1 MATFEKLMVPF
12 LALNLDR
19 RSRIGLQ
26 RQLYDQ
32 LRTAI
37 LSGTFSPGTRIP
49 STRELAAD
57 LGVSRNTV
65 AGAFDQL
72 LAEGYLEGKVGS
84 GTFVA
89 AALPEELLRVNAEAP
104 RPARSRSPVEAL
116 HASRRGQELASIPLS
131 PSRLAHMEPRPFRP
145 GIPAL
150 DQFPRALWARMAA
163 RLARHAPS
171 AMLTYGDPAGY
182 RPLRQAI
189 AEYLRVARAVR
200 CAADQVIVTDGTQ
213 QAFDLAARVLLDP
226 GDTAWV
232 EDPGYLGSRAALRAG
247 GICCMPVPVDTEGIS
262 VRDGMARAP
271 HARLVFVTPSH
282 EYPLGVIMSLA
293 RRMALLEWAR
303 KQRAWIV
310 EDDYDSEF
318 RYRGRPL
325 ASLQGLDEAG
335 RVIYT
340 GSFSKT
346 LFPGLRLGYVVAPE
360 KLVETFV
367 QARALASRSSSGL
380 EQFLAAEFLSEG
392 HFGRHV
398 RRMRALYAE
407 RQQTLLVAVERELA
421 GALEVQPSD
430 AGQHLVAWL
439 PAGSDDAA
447 ISAQA
452 AAAGVI
458 APPLS
463 AYSMEARL
471 RPGLLLGYTAY
482 NLRQI
487 REGARKLAAVL
498 QKAL

>member
-1 MATFEKLMVPF
+1 MVPF
-12 LALNLDR
+12 LAVNLDR
-19 RSRIGLQ
+19 RSRIPLQ
-26 RQLYDQ
+26 RQIYDQ
-32 LRTAI
+32 LRSAI
-37 LSGTFSPGTRIP
+37 LSGTFSPGARVP
-49 STRELAAD
+49 STRDLATD

-89 AALPEELLRVNAEAP
+89 AALPEDLLRVKPAAP
-104 RPARSRSPVEAL
+104 LSLAPSRTPVQAV
-116 HASRRGQELASIPLS
+116 HASRRGQELAAIPLS
-131 PSRLAHMEPRPFRP
+131 PSSLAAVDPRPFRP

-150 DQFPRALWARMAA
+150 DQFPRTLWARMAA

-171 AMLTYGDPAGY
+171 SMLAYGDPAGY
-182 RPLRQAI
+182 QPLRQAI
-189 AEYLRVARAVR
+189 AEYLRGSRAVR
-200 CAADQVIVTDGTQ
+200 CAASQVIITDGTQ
-213 QAFDLAARVLLDP
+213 QAFDLAVRVLLDP

-247 GICCMPVPVDTEGIS
+247 GIVCRPVPIDAEGICI
-262 VRDGMARAP
+262 RAGTERAP

-282 EYPLGVIMSLA
+282 EYPLGVIMSLP

-303 KQRAWIV
+303 KQSAWIV

-346 LFPGLRLGYVVAPE
+346 LFPGLRLGYLVAPE
-360 KLVETFV
+360 NLVETFV
-367 QARALASRSSSGL
+367 QARALANRSSAGL

-398 RRMRALYAE
+398 RRMRALYSE
-407 RQQTLLVAVERELA
+407 RQQTLITAVERELA
-421 GALEVQPSD
+421 GELEVHASD

-439 PAGSDDAA
+439 PADSNDAA
-447 ISAQA
+447 ISERA
-452 AAAGVI
+452 AAAGII

-471 RPGLLLGYTAY
+471 RPGLLLGYAAY
-482 NLRQI
+482 NPRQI
-487 REGARKLAAVL
+487 RDGVRKLAAVL
-498 QKAL
+498 EKTL

>member
-1 MATFEKLMVPF
+1 MVPF
-12 LALNLDR
+12 LAVNLDR
-19 RSRIGLQ
+19 RSRIPLQ
-26 RQLYDQ
+26 RQIYDQ
-32 LRTAI
+32 LRSAI
-37 LSGTFSPGTRIP
+37 LSGTFSPGARVP
-49 STRELAAD
+49 STRDLAAD

-89 AALPEELLRVNAEAP
+89 AALPEDLLRVKPEAP
-104 RPARSRSPVEAL
+104 LPLAPSRAPVQAV
-116 HASRRGQELASIPLS
+116 HASRRGQELAAIPLS
-131 PSRLAHMEPRPFRP
+131 PSRLAPLEPRPFRP

-150 DQFPRALWARMAA
+150 DQFPRTLWARMAA
-163 RLARHAPS
+163 RLARDAPS
-171 AMLTYGDPAGY
+171 AMLSYGDPAGY
-182 RPLRQAI
+182 RPLRQAV

-200 CAADQVIVTDGTQ
+200 CTADQVIVTDGTQ
-213 QAFDLAARVLLDP
+213 QAFDLAARVLVDR

-247 GICCMPVPVDTEGIS
+247 GIDCMPVPIDAEGIS
-262 VRDGMARAP
+262 LRVGMSRAP
-271 HARLVFVTPSH
+271 QARLVFVTPSH
-282 EYPLGVIMSLA
+282 EYPLGVIMSLS

-303 KQRAWIV
+303 KQNAWIV

-335 RVIYT
+335 RVIYA

-346 LFPGLRLGYVVAPE
+346 LFPGLRLGYLVAPE
-360 KLVETFV
+360 KLVDTFV
-367 QARALASRSSSGL
+367 HARALANNSSAGL

-398 RRMRALYAE
+398 RKMRALYSE
-407 RQQTLLVAVERELA
+407 RQQTLVAAVERELA
-421 GALEVQPSD
+421 GALEVHASD

-439 PAGSDDAA
+439 PAGSNDAA
-447 ISAQA
+447 ISERA
-452 AAAGVI
+452 AAAGII

-463 AYSMEARL
+463 AYSIEARL
-471 RPGLLLGYTAY
+471 RPALLLGYAAY
-482 NLRQI
+482 NPRQI
-487 REGARKLAAVL
+487 RDGVRKLAAVL
-498 QKAL
+498 QKALQLIADG